1 MAILKGLA
9 KKASALIFTEARI
22 DTYLNK
28 PSFSLCMVLIC
39 GIDESGRGPVIG
51 PMVIAGVLAS
61 EPEIKLLEGMKV
73 KDSKLLTPKRRSFLY
88 DKIIKSVSGYKIIVL
103 PPKEI
108 DAALESD
115 SLNLNL
121 LEGVNIAAVINE
133 LNPDKAYIDCPSNN
147 IEEFKRFVKKNLT
160 VKAELILEH
169 KADVRYPVVSAASI
183 LAKVTRDKE
192 VELLKKEIGID
203 FGSGYAT
210 DPITQEFIKKHYN
223 AYPEIFRKSWETY
236 KSLKRKEGQKGLKE
250 FSE

>member
-1 MAILKGLA
+1 
-9 KKASALIFTEARI
+9 
-22 DTYLNK
+22 
-28 PSFSLCMVLIC
+28 MVLIC

-133 LNPDKAYIDCPSNN
+133 LKPDKAYIDCPSNN

-160 VKAELILEH
+160 IKAELILEH

-250 FSE
+250 FS